1 MAEKKSSRQLAAEK
15 EEREQRLE
23 RQKRRVL
30 AKARRRENNLFSLNI
45 AVIIAIF
52 AFGALFMTFGERPT
66 ISEEENR
73 DLAKCPT
80 FTFESYFKGEFT
92 KDFAEFYNDTVPM
105 RSAVKS
111 MFSALRANL
120 GIK

>member
-73 DLAKCPT
+73 NLAKCPT
-80 FTFESYFKGEFT
+80 FTFE
-92 KDFAEFYNDTVPM
+92 V
-105 RSAVKS
+105 
-111 MFSALRANL
+111 
-120 GIK
+120 GIVAWAGICVLLVSV